1 MSCLTT
7 LKLTSASSRA
17 RRISRSASSIF
28 SSVSLAWPRR
38 LLKARCSF
46 SCKFSNM
53 ALDHFS
59 SGRQRRASG
68 FGPRWEFI
76 LRVCDLGLG
85 ADGRILASW
94 FHGITF
100 LGSQQSLVGVFVR
113 TSLLFSYP
121 TPPLRSIGIM
131 GLAEIR
137 LKILG
142 FNRFRARILRA

>member
-7 LKLTSASSRA
+7 LKLTSASSTA
-17 RRISRSASSIF
+17 RRISRLASLIF

-68 FGPRWEFI
+68 SGPRWEFI

-85 ADGRILASW
+85 AGGRILASW

-100 LGSQQSLVGVFVR
+100 LGSQPYLLVLLVR
-113 TSLLFSYP
+113 N
-121 TPPLRSIGIM
+121 
-131 GLAEIR
+131 
-137 LKILG
+137 KITV
-142 FNRFRARILRA
+142 

>member
-68 FGPRWEFI
+68 SGSRLEFI
-76 LRVCDLGLG
+76 LRICDLELG

-94 FHGITF
+94 LHGITF
-100 LGSQQSLVGVFVR
+100 LGSQQYLLGVLVRNKLTV
-113 TSLLFSYP
+113 
-121 TPPLRSIGIM
+121 
-131 GLAEIR
+131 
-137 LKILG
+137 
-142 FNRFRARILRA
+142 